1 MSETHRAAEP
11 TNEELYAEFDVAM
24 ADVEFE
30 RYRYRVADIKARF
43 AGEVD
48 RLRGELA
55 EYARR
60 VDEGGKLLSTVS
72 YWTVRRLAR
81 LLLVSPTR
89 SGVPPWMWLL
99 GIVTA
104 VSTAISDVPAPVRVL
119 LFVGAGLAGG
129 VYLSILSSLL
139 AANRAKLRAA
149 RDALQAAEGTYTHE
163 RARLVREALRRQVT
177 EVFRMSGVV
186 TFPMLAPTLVELS
199 TAKIASSRTHS
210 EVIDFIRSHETSAI
224 GIAGSRGSGKTT
236 LMEAVRTADGLASHH
251 VHLTAPVRYEPLD
264 FARRLFAD
272 VAHEIVGKSEHPVES
287 AHAAHHRRFTR
298 QRMVRDVFTL
308 AVLCVLAGVVF
319 LWGLDNY
326 DWAWDWRTT
335 VGFAGAAVLVVVIST
350 TVVSLGRTMARS
362 AGVRSVL
369 FDAPRSVRLA
379 AEALDDLVWS
389 REEGQKETGSA
400 NLLGGLFTVG
410 GEDNVTRKR
419 RELSQPELVARFQEM
434 LTQFSQDQSGNRFVI
449 FIDELDKLDDI
460 DDLVNA
466 INGIKDLLHLPG
478 VHFVVSVSVDALVRF
493 EERGLAARDAF
504 DSAFDTVIRM
514 RPLTLDESRGILSS
528 RAANFPAVLVLC
540 CHAWS
545 GGLARDLL
553 RTARRCVEIQRR
565 SSEVLHV
572 SEIMMTMVTEDMLAH
587 IENALRAAPDDGV
600 DHLIGLRHAV
610 RGVAVSAD
618 PIEELRLRVVVETSR
633 PSQIDYVTR
642 AGLALLG
649 FVFGAQADDRRWEQP
664 PSEWDP
670 CVEAL
675 AAAMSA
681 RAEPAAIRDETLE
694 NAVGLVLAAV
704 ERTARRSEAS

>member
-1 MSETHRAAEP
+1 
-11 TNEELYAEFDVAM
+11 LYAEFDA
-24 ADVEFE
+24 AIAGEEFDG
-30 RYRYRVADIKARF
+30 YRQRRADIEARF

-48 RLRGELA
+48 RLRDELA
-55 EYARR
+55 EHARR
-60 VDEGGKLLSTVS
+60 VDEGRRLIRWN
-72 YWTVRRLAR
+72 YWTFGRV
-81 LLLVSPTR
+81 
-89 SGVPPWMWLL
+89 
-99 GIVTA
+99 
-104 VSTAISDVPAPVRVL
+104 VRVL
-119 LFVGAGLAGG
+119 MTSPGVSSRLLQPVVMLLSLACVVGAIVTNRWDVRLAF
-129 VYLSILSSLL
+129 SLL
-139 AANRAKLRAA
+139 AGSSGLGYAGFLNSSIAAQRASMRSA
-149 RDALQAAEGTYTHE
+149 RDELQAAESTYSQE
-163 RARLVREALRRQVT
+163 RARLVREAVRRQVT
-177 EVFRMSGVV
+177 EVFRESGVI

-199 TAKIASSRTHS
+199 NAKITSSRTHN
-210 EVIDFIRSHETSAI
+210 EVIDFVRSHETSAI
-224 GIAGSRGSGKTT
+224 GIAGSRGSGKST

-251 VHLTAPVRYEPLD
+251 VHLTAPVKYDSLD
-264 FARRLFAD
+264 FVRRLFAD
-272 VAHEIVGKSEHPVES
+272 VAKEIVTRSGHPVENVHD
-287 AHAAHHRRFTR
+287 AHRRRFAR
-298 QRMVRDVFTL
+298 QRMLRDVLTLGILSVL
-308 AVLCVLAGVVF
+308 AVVIF

-335 VGFAGAAVLVVVIST
+335 VGFAGAAVLVAVISA
-350 TVVSLGRTMARS
+350 TVMSLGRTLSRS
-362 AGVRSVL
+362 AGVRSAL
-369 FDAPRSVRLA
+369 FNAPRSVRLA
-379 AEALDDLVWS
+379 AEALDDLVWT
-389 REEGQKETGSA
+389 REEGQKETGSSA
-400 NLLGGLFTVG
+400 LLGGLFTVG

-419 RELSQPELVARFQEM
+419 RELSQPELVARFRE
-434 LTQFSQDQSGNRFVI
+434 LFTQFSQDRPDGDRFVV

-514 RPLTLDESRGILSS
+514 RPLTLDESRSILSS
-528 RAANFPAVLVLC
+528 RAANFPALLVLC

-572 SEIMMTMVTEDMLAH
+572 SEIMMRMVTEDMLAH

-610 RGVAVSAD
+610 RGVAASAD
-618 PIEELRLRVVVETSR
+618 PIEELRLRVIVETSR

-664 PSEWDP
+664 PSDWDP

-681 RAEPAAIRDETLE
+681 RAEPAAIRNETLE

-704 ERTARRSEAS
+704 ERTARSSEAS